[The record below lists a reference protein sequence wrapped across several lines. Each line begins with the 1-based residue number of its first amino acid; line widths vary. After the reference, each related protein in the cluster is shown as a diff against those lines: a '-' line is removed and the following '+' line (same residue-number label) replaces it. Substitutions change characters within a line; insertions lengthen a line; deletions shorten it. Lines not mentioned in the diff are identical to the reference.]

1 MNELRAIPET
11 PLQTETPKK
20 GNVMNRS
27 NRVMSAALLS
37 GVLVLAACGDDDET
51 PAPATQPAVTEDS
64 MMEEEEMTEDSMME
78 EEEMTEDTMT
88 EDSMMEEEEMT
99 DTTAAP

>member
-1 MNELRAIPET
+1 MNELRLDPET

-27 NRVMSAALLS
+27 NRMMSAALLS

-64 MMEEEEMTEDSMME
+64 MTEDSMMEEEVMTEDSMTEDSMME
-78 EEEMTEDTMT
+78 EEV
-88 EDSMMEEEEMT
+88 MT